1 MRYITADYIL
11 PITDQSFKE
20 GVIAVND
27 KGEIQKIG
35 TRKDFPSVD
44 IETHRGVLMPGFI
57 NTHCHLEL
65 SHMQGLCPT
74 GTKLIPFISTVVKL
88 REFEMDVIL
97 EHIQLQDS
105 AMWEA
110 GIQAIGDISNKSDTA
125 HQKIK
130 SPISYYTFVELFDMM
145 QPTMTESTIANYR
158 QVFADQA
165 RGEGND
171 KSFVPH
177 APYSVTPALF
187 DFINKANPASAIQS
201 IHNTETAP
209 ENELFQTGK
218 GEFVDFYKSMGMSLD
233 HFVPPGSNSI
243 DYVLKNLQPKK
254 RNLFVHNTLTTA
266 LDIHEAELW
275 SDQVY
280 WVSCPNANLY
290 IENKLPNYQLFLE
303 ADATMTLGTDSLM
316 SNWQLS
322 IWEEV
327 KTIKKYQ
334 SYVPLTDLMKWA
346 TLNGAQALG
355 YAKSMGS
362 LEVGKSPGI
371 VHVDC
376 DWNGDDTDISQSQ
389 ARRIL

>member
-1 MRYITADYIL
+1 MRYLTADYIL
-11 PITDQSFKE
+11 PVSSKPIPE
-20 GVIAVND
+20 GVVAVD
-27 KGEIQKIG
+27 ESGVIQKIG
-35 TRKDFPSVD
+35 TRKDFSSVD
-44 IETHRGVLMPGFI
+44 LEQHWGVLLPGFI

-74 GTKLIPFISTVVKL
+74 GTGLIPFISTVVKL
-88 REFEMDVIL
+88 REFEMEVIL
-97 EHIQLQDS
+97 EHIRKQDK
-105 AMWEA
+105 AMWDA
-110 GIQAIGDISNKSDTA
+110 GIQAVGDISNKSDTA
-125 HQKIK
+125 ATKLD

-145 QPTMTESTIANYR
+145 QPAITEATIANYR
-158 QVFADQA
+158 QVFTDQA
-165 RGEGND
+165 RGKGNE

-187 DFINKANPASAIQS
+187 DFINKANPDTAILS

-218 GEFVDFYKSMGMSLD
+218 GEFQDFYKSMGLSLD
-233 HFVPPGSNSI
+233 HFEPTGTNAI

-280 WVSCPNANLY
+280 WASCPNANLY
-290 IENKLPNYQLFLE
+290 IENNLPDYKLFLE
-303 ADATMTLGTDSLM
+303 AEAKMTLGTDSLM

-334 SYVPLTDLMKWA
+334 SYVPLTDLIQWA
-346 TLNGAQALG
+346 TFNGADALG
-355 YAKSMGS
+355 YGETMGS
-362 LEVGKSPGI
+362 LEVGKSPGLVLI
-371 VHVDC
+371 DC
-376 DWNGDDTDISQSQ
+376 DWRGNDTDITQSHST
-389 ARRIL
+389 RIL